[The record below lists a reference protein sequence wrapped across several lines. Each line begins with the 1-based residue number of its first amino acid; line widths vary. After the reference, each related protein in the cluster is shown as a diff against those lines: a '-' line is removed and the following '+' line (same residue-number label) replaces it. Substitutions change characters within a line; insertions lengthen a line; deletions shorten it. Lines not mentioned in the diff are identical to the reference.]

1 MHEMSAEFL
10 TELEAVQSV
19 HPNLTVVILSEEH
32 MIEAKHHAGGK
43 RLSSS
48 KNNENEPNID
58 GNEDSS
64 SADTQFYHATIQLT
78 CSPQKNLASF
88 VSTDIQISVPT
99 LYPVTRPVFEILR
112 CSGIYDEGRKIKE
125 LVDCLIKDSPPE
137 EYLLFQIISTVH
149 DFLDSCKIGE
159 CAICSEEIAEFV
171 CEG

>member
-1 MHEMSAEFL
+1 MSAEFL
-10 TELEAVQSV
+10 TELDAAQSV
-19 HPNLTVVILSEEH
+19 YPNLTVVILSEEH
-32 MIEAKHHAGGK
+32 IIEAKHHAAGK
-43 RLSSS
+43 SLSSS
-48 KNNENEPNID
+48 KNNESDFNID
-58 GNEDSS
+58 VIENSS
-64 SADTQFYHATIQLT
+64 SVDSQFYHATIQLS
-78 CSPQKNLASF
+78 CSPQSNSASF
-88 VSTDIQISVPT
+88 VSADIQISVPT

-112 CSGIYDEGRKIKE
+112 CSGLYDEGRKIKE